1 MSATLF
7 ISDINKKFLK
17 ISFIYFCISLFLI
30 LFSAV
35 YEYLSHGVYSYFMI
49 YAFCIPLVFGAF
61 AYFIKAVKANPSKLP
76 SASDTLYSA
85 SIATF
90 TVGSILKGVLDIYGT
105 TNRNIIAYPIIGSAI
120 LIISAILA
128 LINKFNKNKE
138 L

>member
-49 YAFCIPLVFGAF
+49 YAFCIPLVFGGF
-61 AYFIKAVKANPSKLP
+61 VYFIKAVKANPSKLP